1 MGQWK
6 TITQAHPAIQHLMKK
21 DKRLAKVIA
30 MVGDIE
36 YEEQADCFARLVR
49 SIVNQMLSNKVA
61 RVLRDRLALLCGG
74 QITPR
79 AILKLSREQLREIG
93 LSYAKADAILG
104 AAQAVVDGQIHFEK
118 FPQMTDEEVIKE
130 LTTLKGV
137 GVWSAKMYLLFTLN
151 RPDVLPYEDG
161 AFLQSYAWLYKT
173 KELTPKAIE
182 KRCKKWKPY
191 SSFAARYLYYALD
204 MGLTKKEF
212 HLFL

>member
-1 MGQWK
+1 
-6 TITQAHPAIQHLMKK
+6 
-21 DKRLAKVIA
+21 
-30 MVGDIE
+30 
-36 YEEQADCFARLVR
+36 
-49 SIVNQMLSNKVA
+49 MLSNKVA
-61 RVLRDRLALLCGG
+61 RVLRDRLTLLCGG

-79 AILKLSREQLREIG
+79 AILNLSREQLREIG
-93 LSYAKADAILG
+93 ISYAKADAILG
-104 AAQAVVDGQIHFEK
+104 AAKAVEDGAIPFEK

-151 RPDVLPYEDG
+151 RSDVLPYEDG